1 MAFAHN
7 AVGEAPARGAVH
19 ALQVA
24 MNTSLVHPLRMLA
37 FGLLLAF
44 GSAPG
49 LAAPPA
55 DLLSVANDALQA
67 NPGYRAARAEYLAAR
82 ELIPQAAGKLR
93 PQVTARAQYDWVHES
108 ITGNYYGIFDIDRD
122 DDFEQMLYGARLV
135 QALYQPGLMIGRAQ
149 ADRRVRQ
156 AELALRSA
164 QDALLLRVIETYF
177 ALLAAEDALQFA
189 RSETLALREQLDQ
202 VRSRERSGLATDA
215 DLKAALAQHEIA
227 LATEAEALDAVAN
240 ATTLLEA
247 LGGRRYPGSVRRLP
261 LNMLLVPPQ
270 PADAEVWVA
279 RAEADNPVIQ
289 IQQLGTEISALD
301 HERARKAAWPT
312 LDLVADAFR
321 FDSGG
326 GLSGDREET
335 QERVGVVL
343 SLPLYAGGQIQAT
356 KRQTLALQTRA
367 EAQLDEAR
375 AQVTRDTR
383 IAYRNSSAGLLRV
396 NALKRALDAAVAA
409 ELSTR
414 SAFDAGTR
422 TNAEML
428 TAVERR
434 YAAER
439 DHANARYRF
448 LINSLRLK
456 QLAGNL
462 LVADL
467 AQINRMLDRSP
478 GY

>member
-1 MAFAHN
+1 
-7 AVGEAPARGAVH
+7 
-19 ALQVA
+19 
-24 MNTSLVHPLRMLA
+24 MNITAIHSLRMLA
-37 FGLLLAF
+37 LALLLAL
-44 GSAPG
+44 P
-49 LAAPPA
+49 AAPARAASQPT
-55 DLLSVANDALQA
+55 DLLGVANDALQA

-82 ELIPQAAGKLR
+82 ELIPQAVGKLR
-93 PQVTARAQYDWVHES
+93 PQIGARAQYDWVHES

-122 DDFEQMLYGARLV
+122 EDFEQLLYGARLV
-135 QALYQPGLMIGRAQ
+135 QALYQPSLMIGKAQ
-149 ADRRVRQ
+149 ADRRARQ

-164 QDALLLRVIETYF
+164 QDALLMRVSETYF
-177 ALLAAEDALQFA
+177 ALLAAQDAMQFA

-215 DLKAALAQHEIA
+215 DLKAAIAQHEIA

-247 LGGRRYPGSVRRLP
+247 IGGRRYTDIRRMP
-261 LNMLLVPPQ
+261 LNVLLVPPQ

-279 RAEADNPVIQ
+279 RAEAENPLIQ
-289 IQQLGTEISALD
+289 IQRLGLEITGLD

-326 GLSGDREET
+326 GLSGDRDET

-343 SLPLYAGGQIQAT
+343 TLPLYAGGQIAAT
-356 KRQTLALQTRA
+356 RRQTLALQTRA

-375 AQVTRDTR
+375 TQVARDTR
-383 IAYRNSSAGLLRV
+383 IAFRNSSAGLQRV
-396 NALKRALDAAVAA
+396 NALKRALDAAVAS

-467 AQINRMLDRSP
+467 AQINRMLDLSP